1 MAGTNPTTYA
11 LTSPLH
17 VNIYWRKNEKISIY
31 LKSCV
36 LVFDC
41 PTHYNSEMNVC
52 ERVTLQAWCDAGIYC
67 CPDYLQI
74 LKWHINTMTDMLI
87 GHKWM
92 SLTSHW
98 SVTSLLCFHV
108 ADIKPVVWPQSL
120 GKVTLSFGV
129 LFLISVLWY

>member
-36 LVFDC
+36 LVF
-41 PTHYNSEMNVC
+41 HLSYNSEMNVC

-87 GHKWM
+87 GHKQT
-92 SLTSHW
+92 SLSSHW
-98 SVTSLLCFHV
+98 PDTSLLRFLV

-129 LFLISVLWY
+129 LFLICVLWY

>member
-1 MAGTNPTTYA
+1 MLSQVHFMSTY
-11 LTSPLH
+11 
-17 VNIYWRKNEKISIY
+17 IEEKMKKYLY
-31 LKSCV
+31 LKTCV

-41 PTHYNSEMNVC
+41 PTNYNSEMNVC

-87 GHKWM
+87 GHKHT

-98 SVTSLLCFHV
+98 PDTSLLRSLL

-129 LFLISVLWY
+129 LFLLVFYDIKVLYLILLL